1 MKRLIC
7 LAAALCLLMPGAL
20 AQGVVESAP
29 LKGEQYFPSGAD
41 AQTATYRFTYA
52 LPQFAPDTAAD
63 TSINTYYAN
72 LAIDLTDTV
81 MPQTVAS
88 LDETPAAD
96 SPAWYTAMDY
106 RVTLSSADYLSVLI
120 TSRQFLG
127 NTETESW
134 SSNVFARSGVYAGQP
149 ISLSQAMGLEQED
162 DANPA
167 GNSYAAQLAYG
178 LVWQNIAQQQAM
190 LQKDYFPGLTQ
201 ADLENVF
208 TPESDFYLDEDGN
221 VVFFIQSGQIASEV
235 EGILTYPFSRA
246 ELLSAVG
253 T

>member
-7 LAAALCLLMPGAL
+7 LIAALCLFTPGAL
-20 AQGVVESAP
+20 AQGVAEVAP
-29 LKGEQYFPSGAD
+29 LTGEQFFPSGAD
-41 AQTATYRFTYA
+41 AQSATYRFTYT
-52 LPQFAPDTAAD
+52 LPQLAAD
-63 TSINTYYAN
+63 TPADTAINAYYAN

-81 MPQTVAS
+81 MPQTVAA
-88 LDETPAAD
+88 LDETPAVDA
-96 SPAWYTAMDY
+96 PAWYTAMDY
-106 RVTLSSADYLSVLI
+106 RVTLSSADYLSVLL

-134 SSNVFARSGVYAGQP
+134 SANVFARSGVYAGQQ

-162 DANPA
+162 DADPT
-167 GNSYAAQLAYG
+167 GNSYAAQLVYG

-201 ADLENVF
+201 ADLESVF
-208 TPESDFYLDEDGN
+208 TPESDFYLDADGN
-221 VVFFIQSGQIASEV
+221 VVFFIQSGQIAGEV

-253 T
+253 D

>member
-1 MKRLIC
+1 MKRIIC
-7 LAAALCLLMPGAL
+7 LVAALCLLTPGAL
-20 AQGVVESAP
+20 AQGVAESAP
-29 LKGEQYFPSGAD
+29 LTGEQYFPSIAD
-41 AQTATYRFTYA
+41 AQSATYCFTYA
-52 LPQFAPDTAAD
+52 LPQFAAD
-63 TSINTYYAN
+63 TEADVAINAYYAD
-72 LAIDLTDTV
+72 LATDLTDTV

-96 SPAWYTAMDY
+96 APAWYTAMDY
-106 RVTLSSADYLSVLI
+106 RVTLSSADYLSVLL

-127 NTETESW
+127 NAETESW
-134 SSNVFARSGVYAGQP
+134 SANVFARSGVYAGQQ

-162 DANPA
+162 DANA
-167 GNSYAAQLAYG
+167 TGNSYAAQLVYG

-190 LQKDYFPGLTQ
+190 LQIDFFPGLTQ

-208 TPESDFYLDEDGN
+208 TPESDFYLDADGN
-221 VVFFIQSGQIASEV
+221 VVFFIQSGQIAGEV